1 MPPLYVHEKP
11 GQQSAVVEHGSKSLP
26 HVKVDGETDAVTDG
40 DGDTDPDALAE
51 RVGEAEA
58 VLDEDDDAVPEM
70 VAVLATVPE
79 IDTLLDAEVVAEP
92 EVEPV
97 TDGETVSEAVC
108 ETLREAERETVA
120 VAAVDGV
127 RLLMKEGVAE
137 MEISLALPP
146 LRLALSAGA
155 RPAPTMA
162 CAGLYCAPVQL
173 AMAAKTA
180 ARLALAAAPL
190 EYMPTVRLLMAAVL
204 HVASRDVP
212 TQEKAVVKASLV
224 AGGAAAMAAHVFS

>member
-1 MPPLYVHEKP
+1 VFGATAPQPELPPTP
-11 GQQSAVVEHGSKSLP
+11 AATAAQTSAQAGQ
-26 HVKVDGETDAVTDG
+26 
-40 DGDTDPDALAE
+40 GDTEGDALAE
-51 RVGEAEA
+51 REEEAEP
-58 VLDEDDDAVPEM
+58 VL
-70 VAVLATVPE
+70 VAEA
-79 IDTLLDAEVVAEP
+79 DAEVVAEP

-97 TDGETVSEAVC
+97 TDGKTVSEAVC
-108 ETLREAERETVA
+108 ETLREAEPETVA

-190 EYMPTVRLLMAAVL
+190 EYMPAVRLLMAAVL

-212 TQEKAVVKASLV
+212 MQEKAVVKATLV
-224 AGGAAAMAAHVFS
+224 AGGAAAMAAQVLS

>member
-1 MPPLYVHEKP
+1 LSHCGAAADGVTDIVTE
-11 GQQSAVVEHGSKSLP
+11 VVEEQEGEA
-26 HVKVDGETDAVTDG
+26 ETDGVDSGAIDG
-40 DGDTDPDALAE
+40 ATDALAE
-51 RVGEAEA
+51 KDGVDEALLDTEAMGVGVI
-58 VLDEDDDAVPEM
+58 VLEI
-70 VAVLATVPE
+70 VA
-79 IDTLLDAEVVAEP
+79 LLDAEVVAVP
-92 EVEPV
+92 EGEAVA
-97 TDGETVSEAVC
+97 DGESVREAVC
-108 ETLREAERETVA
+108 ETLREVEPDTVA

-190 EYMPTVRLLMAAVL
+190 EYMPTVRRLMAIVA

-224 AGGAAAMAAHVFS
+224 AGGAAAMAAHVFG